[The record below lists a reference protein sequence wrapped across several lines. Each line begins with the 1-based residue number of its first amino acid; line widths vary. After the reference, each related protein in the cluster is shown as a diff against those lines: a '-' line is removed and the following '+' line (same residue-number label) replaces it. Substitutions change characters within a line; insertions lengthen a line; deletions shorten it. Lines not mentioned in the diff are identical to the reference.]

1 MTHATIVEGESTPL
15 QDGGFSVDGTSH
27 VTTKTGPRYSQR
39 YRTLLGIIAAVA
51 TTTAAVACLAHPS
64 SRAAGVQKNPIV
76 SILSSVLG
84 TGRKR
89 GESCDNIWWNA
100 CGPGLSCFAGGHS
113 GNGKYCVPNGT
124 EDACCGYWDEDESQ
138 APGIDCGPGLICVSH
153 FVPECGANFC
163 GNDGSLRNRFARKGS
178 CNVNDGTPATE
189 FVNTDCEII
198 P

>member
-15 QDGGFSVDGTSH
+15 QDGGHSEDGTSH
-27 VTTKTGPRYSQR
+27 VTTKTGPWYSQR
-39 YRTLLGIIAAVA
+39 CRTLLGIIAAVV

-113 GNGKYCVPNGT
+113 GNGKYCVPNGK
-124 EDACCGYWDEDESQ
+124 EDACCGFFIGDE
-138 APGIDCGPGLICVSH
+138 AAGIDCEPGFGCYLNGFPDCGTRICMRGRSE
-153 FVPECGANFC
+153 P
-163 GNDGSLRNRFARKGS
+163 NRFARKGS
-178 CNVNDGTPATE
+178 CKVNDGEPATE
-189 FVNTDCEII
+189 FVNIDCESI